1 MSFSFALSTNVDD
14 GGIQANNY
22 QNLNTF
28 QEQEDAC
35 YGLTKSN
42 NETSYP
48 LSTGATCFDEGF
60 KAAICALTSTSA
72 PAPTMM
78 PRTMP
83 TSTMPTSTPTS
94 TPSMM
99 PFSGTTRACR
109 VSVIW

>member
-14 GGIQANNY
+14 DGIQANNY

-35 YGLTKSN
+35 YGLTKS

-72 PAPTMM
+72 PTHTMI
-78 PRTMP
+78 P
-83 TSTMPTSTPTS
+83 STMPTSTPS
-94 TPSMM
+94 MIPS
-99 PFSGTTRACR
+99 
-109 VSVIW
+109 